1 MPADHCGPEYE
12 PRRTAMGEAKGAPQQ
27 SLAASNC
34 SEHEIKY
41 YLREMRATRKGVHLL
56 PYLLGRSCWEFTA
69 FYVLILNYGEVYAP
83 RLPKT
88 LASECPPH
96 SHLHAQRAKG
106 LREDFKEKPPD
117 G

>member
-1 MPADHCGPEYE
+1 
-12 PRRTAMGEAKGAPQQ
+12 MGEAKGAPQQ

-69 FYVLILNYGEVYAP
+69 FYVLILRVME
-83 RLPKT
+83 RFMLPGSRKRSP
-88 LASECPPH
+88 ASVHPIPT
-96 SHLHAQRAKG
+96 ST
-106 LREDFKEKPPD
+106 LREQKASGRISKKSHQTADSSER
-117 G
+117 